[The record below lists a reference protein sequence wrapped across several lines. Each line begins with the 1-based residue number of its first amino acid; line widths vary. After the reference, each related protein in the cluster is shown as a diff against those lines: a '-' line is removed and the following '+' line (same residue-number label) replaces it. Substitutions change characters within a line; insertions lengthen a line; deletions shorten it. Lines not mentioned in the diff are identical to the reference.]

1 LDNLEQRE
9 GKGQIGAICVLIDVV
24 EAFKALDKLLSELR
38 RQDAVAG
45 MVVVH
50 ERT

>member
-1 LDNLEQRE
+1 MEQSE
-9 GKGQIGAICVLIDVV
+9 WQGQIGGIHVLIEVV
-24 EAFKALDKLLSELR
+24 EEFNALDELLSEPER
-38 RQDAVAG
+38 KDEVAG